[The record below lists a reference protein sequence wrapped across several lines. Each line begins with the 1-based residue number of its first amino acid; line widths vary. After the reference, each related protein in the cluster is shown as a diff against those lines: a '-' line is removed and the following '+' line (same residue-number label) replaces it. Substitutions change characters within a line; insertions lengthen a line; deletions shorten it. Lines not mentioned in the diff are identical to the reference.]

1 MAMSSPY
8 KLPDGNVQISFSGG
22 RTSAYMLHQIF
33 EANNGLP
40 DRAVVTFANTGRE
53 MPETLDFVHDCSVQW
68 GVPIVW
74 LEYDR
79 PEGKAGYSVVGE
91 NSASRDGEPFEIL
104 INQKKY
110 LPNIA
115 ARFCTTELKILP
127 MKRYLTKQLGWKK
140 WTACV
145 GIRADE
151 HHRAKTDS
159 KDRWTYWYPLLD
171 AGVSKL
177 DVNKF
182 WSESWFDL
190 KLDNAAGST
199 PKGNCDFCFLKS
211 EATLAAM
218 AKQHPE
224 RAEWW
229 MRMERECGST
239 FRKGRNMNYFVDFVQ
254 RQQDWIFDEQGYF
267 CQTDDGECTG

>member
-1 MAMSSPY
+1 MAIDSAY

-22 RTSAYMLHQIF
+22 RTSAYMLHQIL

-68 GVPIVW
+68 DVPIVW

-79 PEGKAGYSVVGE
+79 PDGKAGYSVVGE
-91 NSASRDGEPFEIL
+91 NSASRGGEPFEIL

-127 MKRYLTKQLGWKK
+127 MKRYLTKELGWKK

-159 KDRWTYWYPLLD
+159 KDRWSYWYPLLD
-171 AGVSKL
+171 AGVSKV

-190 KLDNAAGST
+190 KLSNASGST
-199 PKGNCDFCFLKS
+199 PMGNCDFCFLKS

-229 MRMERECGST
+229 MRMEKERGST
-239 FRKGRNMNYFVDFVQ
+239 FRKGRDMNYFVDFVQ

>member
-1 MAMSSPY
+1 MTNPY

-22 RTSAYMLHQIF
+22 RTSAYMLHEIMV
-33 EANNGLP
+33 ANDGLP

-68 GVPIVW
+68 DVPIVW

-79 PEGKAGYSVVGE
+79 PDGKAGYKVVGE
-91 NSASRDGEPFEIL
+91 NSASRDGEPFETL
-104 INQKKY
+104 LKQKKY
-110 LPNIA
+110 LPNVVT
-115 ARFCTTELKILP
+115 RFCTTELKIRP
-127 MKRYLTKQLGWKK
+127 MKRYLTKELGWKN
-140 WTACV
+140 WSACV

-151 HHRAKTDS
+151 RHRAKTDS

-171 AGVSKL
+171 AGVSKM
-177 DVNKF
+177 DVNEF
-182 WSESWFDL
+182 WSKSWFDL
-190 KLDNAAGST
+190 RLNNAAGST

-229 MRMERECGST
+229 MRMEQECGST
-239 FRKGRNMNYFVDFVQ
+239 FRKGRNLNEFVDFVQ
-254 RQQDWIFDEQGYF
+254 RQQDWIFDEEGFF
-267 CQTDDGECTG
+267 CQADDGECTG